1 MKLFTVHLRRHGLD
15 PDRDLVVVKEGF
27 SWPAFWLSFIWAL
40 RHRLWL
46 MAAALVAISM
56 AVNAAVWV
64 LGLGPETAL
73 VLALGSAVLTGLLA
87 NDCRRWT
94 LRRQGFAEMGV
105 ASGKTE
111 DQALARFL
119 DDSPDLVNEIL

>member
-15 PDRDLVVVKEGF
+15 PDHDLVVVKEGF
-27 SWPAFWLSFIWAL
+27 SWPAFWLSFIWAI
-40 RHRLWL
+40 RHRMW
-46 MAAALVAISM
+46 LVAVAIIAISISLNVV
-56 AVNAAVWV
+56 AWA
-64 LGLGPETAL
+64 LGMGPDASL
-73 VLALGSAVLTGLLA
+73 VLAVGMAVLTGLLA

-105 ASGKTE
+105 SSGKTE

-119 DDSPDLVNEIL
+119 DDSPDLVREIL